1 MTVSLPAAAPELA
14 ARLSALPKLG
24 VGVLFNPSLTGFVR
38 EHADAL
44 DYLAVIPDRF
54 WSDEGPAAAER
65 YDELERMVE
74 LLDEVAGRLTIVG
87 HSVGLSIGSAEW
99 FDTRHVEQVARWQE
113 RYRMPWHSDHLSFIR
128 MPGVDAHTP
137 LSAGLPMPVPYD
149 REVLE
154 MMAERVDAVQGRIPV
169 PFLLEN
175 NVYYVDLPEQEMTE
189 PEFLNALME
198 RTGGGLLLDV
208 HNVVVNATNHGFD
221 PRDFIFALDLSRV
234 VELHI
239 AGGSDLAGLYT
250 DSHAGPVADRVWELL
265 DDVVVAC
272 PNLCAVTFEFEE
284 SWYPHMGAEGV
295 LTELRRARAVW
306 DRHHP
311 AAA

>member
-1 MTVSLPAAAPELA
+1 M
-14 ARLSALPKLG
+14 
-24 VGVLFNPSLTGFVR
+24 
-38 EHADAL
+38 
-44 DYLAVIPDRF
+44 
-54 WSDEGPAAAER
+54 GPTASER
-65 YDELERMVE
+65 YDELERMVD
-74 LLDEVAGRLTIVG
+74 LLDDVSGRRTIVG

-99 FDTRHVEQVARWQE
+99 FDTQHVEQVARWQE

-154 MMAERVDAVQGRIPV
+154 MMAERVDAVQARIPV

-198 RTGGGLLLDV
+198 RTGCGLLLDV

-221 PRDFIFALDLSRV
+221 PRDFIFALDLGRV

-239 AGGSDLAGLYT
+239 AGGSESAGLYT
-250 DSHAGPVADRVWELL
+250 DSHAGPVAGRVWELL
-265 DDVVVAC
+265 DDVVAGC
-272 PNLCAVTFEFEE
+272 PNLCAVTFEFDE
-284 SWYPHMGAEGV
+284 SWYPHMGGAQGV
-295 LTELRRARAVW
+295 RSELERARAVW

-311 AAA
+311 RAAA